1 MIMSEKV
8 FVAIAMEIWNVIFA
22 MYGVLWNFALR
33 NILVYAIQLLQVLAC
48 AGAFQLAICSC
59 VAFEGCIFLWL
70 LTAQNQRSEEMQ
82 TTMGAQQEKITSLG
96 AELQSTNQA
105 LGELSL
111 AKETAVKEK
120 VSGLVYWS
128 K

>member
-1 MIMSEKV
+1 
-8 FVAIAMEIWNVIFA
+8 
-22 MYGVLWNFALR
+22 
-33 NILVYAIQLLQVLAC
+33 
-48 AGAFQLAICSC
+48 
-59 VAFEGCIFLWL
+59 
-70 LTAQNQRSEEMQ
+70 MQ

-120 VSGLVYWS
+120 VSGLVY
-128 K
+128 